1 MFELKPLLDQRSQ
14 VLADAFAQDLKE
26 AWNSSACVLFELKNE
41 PSKGHRMRSIQVEPI
56 LGPKGKRGEGLHLV
70 GQFNFEPILGVEN
83 TLNLYLSPEYK
94 SYQPK
99 ERGWNL
105 VTLDAPDSISS
116 EHWANC
122 GAKLAL
128 DLSTSQSRQRF
139 RREEDLILSCEVNP
153 LQALNMA
160 AFHAN
165 GISYSPARASDPH
178 YGHLLESA
186 RNWFVLLAIREK
198 NILDQETS
206 RILYVCMTK
215 DDFSNKAF
223 GKCQLVF
230 V

>member
-1 MFELKPLLDQRSQ
+1 MFELKPLLDPRTQ
-14 VLADAFAQDLKE
+14 VLAVSFAIELQDA
-26 AWNSSACVLFELKNE
+26 WRSSACVLFE
-41 PSKGHRMRSIQVEPI
+41 PDMRASAGHRIRRLEGSQGTG
-56 LGPKGKRGEGLHLV
+56 LKGKKGEDMRLI
-70 GQFNFEPILGVEN
+70 GQFNFDPVIGVQGA
-83 TLNLYLSPEYK
+83 LNLFLSPNYD

-105 VTLDAPDSISS
+105 VTLEPPPSMVDSGWVNSK
-116 EHWANC
+116 
-122 GAKLAL
+122 AKLAL
-128 DLSTSQSRQRF
+128 NATFSLARLQG
-139 RREEDLILSCEVNP
+139 RREEDLVSFGEVKTAE
-153 LQALNMA
+153 ALNMA

-206 RILYVCMTK
+206 RILYVCMTE

>member
-1 MFELKPLLDQRSQ
+1 MFQLKPLLDQRSQ
-14 VLADAFAQDLKE
+14 VLADAFATDMKD
-26 AWNSSACVLFELKNE
+26 AWQSSACILFEPRNE
-41 PSKGHRMRSIQVEPI
+41 PDKGHKIRPI
-56 LGPKGKRGEGLHLV
+56 KAKPVLGPKGKHGEDLHLV
-70 GQFNFEPILGVEN
+70 GQFNFQPILGVEG
-83 TLNLYLSPEYK
+83 TLNLYLSPDYR

-105 VTLDAPDSISS
+105 VTLETPDSINS
-116 EHWANC
+116 EVWINS

-128 DLSTSQSRQRF
+128 DLSLSETRQRF
-139 RREEDLILSCEVNP
+139 RREEDLILSCDVNP
-153 LQALNMA
+153 SQALNMA

-165 GISYSPARASDPH
+165 GISFSPARASDPH

-206 RILYVCMTK
+206 RILYVCMTE
-215 DDFSNKAF
+215 DDFSTKAF

>member
-1 MFELKPLLDQRSQ
+1 MFELKPLLDPRSQ
-14 VLADAFAQDLKE
+14 VLAVSLAIELQDA
-26 AWNSSACVLFELKNE
+26 WRSSACVLFEPE
-41 PSKGHRMRSIQVEPI
+41 DRVDKGHRVRALKSSPV
-56 LGPKGKRGEGLHLV
+56 LGPKGKRGEELHLV
-70 GQFNFEPILGVEN
+70 GQFNYQPVLGVED
-83 TLNLYLSPEYK
+83 TLNLYISPDFAQ
-94 SYQPK
+94 YQPK

-105 VTLDAPDSISS
+105 ITPEAPKSLVDTGWS
-116 EHWANC
+116 NMK
-122 GAKLAL
+122 AKLAL
-128 DLSTSQSRQRF
+128 DLSCVQMRQH
-139 RREEDLILSCEVNP
+139 RRQEDELIVSVQMKIAE
-153 LQALNMA
+153 ALNTA
-160 AFHAN
+160 AFYAN

-178 YGHLLESA
+178 YAHLLESA